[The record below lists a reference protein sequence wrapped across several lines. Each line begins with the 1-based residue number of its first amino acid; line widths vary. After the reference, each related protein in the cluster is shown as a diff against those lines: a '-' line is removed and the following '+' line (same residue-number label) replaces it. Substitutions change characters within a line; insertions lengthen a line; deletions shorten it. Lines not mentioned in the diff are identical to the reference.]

1 MAARK
6 LTAAQQRDRRAK
18 MMLAV
23 LGVVLL
29 GVVGFEIPSFLGG
42 SGTPAAAPPA
52 TTTTAGA
59 SAVLADAT
67 APAAAQQLANFS
79 RFAAKNPF
87 HALAG
92 TTTTGQTQTAP
103 AKTAQPPKQT
113 TTAGRIPTPA
123 PLVLTL
129 HPVATTTSESS
140 KPAGPLVT
148 AAVLRLNGA
157 RHVITVGQSF
167 PDKHPIFKLLAVG
180 SSTMWVRLLG
190 GSLTNGSQT
199 LVVHADRP
207 VQLLN
212 RTADLRYLLRFLRV
226 TVAPPPAPTTTALTS
241 TVAQA
246 SP

>member
-1 MAARK
+1 MASRK
-6 LTAAQQRDRRAK
+6 LTQAQQRDRRAK
-18 MMLAV
+18 LMLAV

-29 GVVGFEIPSFLGG
+29 GVVGFEVPSFLGG
-42 SGTPAAAPPA
+42 SGSPAAAPPA
-52 TTTTAGA
+52 TTGS

-67 APAAAQQLANFS
+67 APAAQQQLANFS
-79 RFAAKNPF
+79 RFSAKNPF

-92 TTTTGQTQTAP
+92 TTTGATQTAP
-103 AKTAQPPKQT
+103 AQTAQPPKQT

-123 PLVLTL
+123 PLVLAL
-129 HPVATTTSESS
+129 HPVTTTTSESS

-148 AAVLRLNGA
+148 AAVLRLNGVK
-157 RHVITVGQSF
+157 RVITVGQEF
-167 PDKHPIFKLLAVG
+167 PDAHPVFKLVAVG
-180 SSTMWVRLLG
+180 RSTMWVRLLS
-190 GSLTNGSQT
+190 GSLTDGSRT

-212 RTADLRYLLRFLRV
+212 RTADLHYLLRFLRV
-226 TVAPPPAPTTTALTS
+226 AVAPPPAPTTTALTS

>member
-6 LTAAQQRDRRAK
+6 LTPAQQRDRRAK
-18 MMLAV
+18 IMLAV

-29 GVVGFEIPSFLGG
+29 GVVGFAVPSFLGG
-42 SGTPAAAPPA
+42 SGTSA
-52 TTTTAGA
+52 TTPSATTGG
-59 SAVLADAT
+59 SAALADAP
-67 APAAAQQLANFS
+67 APAAQQQLANFS

-92 TTTTGQTQTAP
+92 TTASPTQTAP
-103 AKTAQPPKQT
+103 TKAAQPAAQTPT
-113 TTAGRIPTPA
+113 TTAAGRIPTPA
-123 PLVLTL
+123 PLILTL
-129 HPVATTTSESS
+129 HPVTTTTSESS

-148 AAVLRLNGA
+148 AAVLRLNGV
-157 RHVITVGQSF
+157 RHVITVGASF
-167 PDKHPIFKLLAVG
+167 PDAHPVFKLLAVG
-180 SSTMWVRLLG
+180 SSTMWVRLLA

-212 RTADLRYLLRFLRV
+212 RTADLRYLLRFVRV
-226 TVAPPPAPTTTALTS
+226 TVAPPPAPTTTALTA

>member
-29 GVVGFEIPSFLGG
+29 GVVGFEVPSFLGG
-42 SGTPAAAPPA
+42 SGTSATAPPA
-52 TTTTAGA
+52 TTGA
-59 SAVLADAT
+59 SAALVDAS
-67 APAAAQQLANFS
+67 APAAPTQLANFS

-92 TTTTGQTQTAP
+92 TTTGQSQTQTAP

-113 TTAGRIPTPA
+113 TTVGRIPTPA

-129 HPVATTTSESS
+129 HPVTTATSESS

-157 RHVITVGQSF
+157 RHVITVGQTF

-180 SSTMWVRLLG
+180 SATMWVRLLG
-190 GSLTNGSQT
+190 GSLTDGSQT

>member
-6 LTAAQQRDRRAK
+6 LTQAQQRDRRAK
-18 MMLAV
+18 LMLAV

-42 SGTPAAAPPA
+42 SGTPSAAPPA
-52 TTTTAGA
+52 TTGA
-59 SAVLADAT
+59 SAVLADAS

-79 RFAAKNPF
+79 RFSAKNPF

-92 TTTTGQTQTAP
+92 ATTGETQTAP
-103 AKTAQPPKQT
+103 AKTAQPPKQAT
-113 TTAGRIPTPA
+113 TTGRIPTPA

-129 HPVATTTSESS
+129 HPVTTTTSESS
-140 KPAGPLVT
+140 KPAGPLVA
-148 AAVLRLNGA
+148 AAVLRLNGV
-157 RHVITVGQSF
+157 RHVITVGQTF

-180 SSTMWVRLLG
+180 SARMWVRLLG

-199 LVVHADRP
+199 LVVHTDRP

-226 TVAPPPAPTTTALTS
+226 TVAPPAAPTTTALTS

>member
-18 MMLAV
+18 IMLAV

-29 GVVGFEIPSFLGG
+29 GVVGFEIPTFLGG
-42 SGTPAAAPPA
+42 SGTSAASPPA
-52 TTTTAGA
+52 TTGA
-59 SAVLADAT
+59 SAVLADAS
-67 APAAAQQLANFS
+67 APAAQQQLANFS
-79 RFAAKNPF
+79 RFSAKNPF

-92 TTTTGQTQTAP
+92 TTTGQTQTAP
-103 AKTAQPPKQT
+103 AKTAQPPKQQT
-113 TTAGRIPTPA
+113 TTPARIPTPA

-129 HPVATTTSESS
+129 HPVTTTTSESS

-148 AAVLRLNGA
+148 AAVLRLNGV
-157 RHVITVGQSF
+157 RHVITVGQTF
-167 PDKHPIFKLLAVG
+167 PDRHPIFKLVAVG

-190 GSLTNGSQT
+190 GSLTDGSQT

-212 RTADLRYLLRFLRV
+212 RTAELRYLLRFLRV

>member
-6 LTAAQQRDRRAK
+6 LTQAQQRDRRAK
-18 MMLAV
+18 IMLAV

-42 SGTPAAAPPA
+42 SGTSAASPPAAATGTSA
-52 TTTTAGA
+52 ALVDA
-59 SAVLADAT
+59 SV
-67 APAAAQQLANFS
+67 PAAQQHLANFS
-79 RFAAKNPF
+79 RFSAKNPF

-92 TTTTGQTQTAP
+92 TTTGQTQTAP
-103 AKTAQPPKQT
+103 AKTAQPPKQQT

-129 HPVATTTSESS
+129 HPVTTTTSESS

-148 AAVLRLNGA
+148 AAVLRLNGV
-157 RHVITVGQSF
+157 RHVITVGQTF
-167 PDKHPIFKLLAVG
+167 PDKHPIFKLVAVG
-180 SSTMWVRLLG
+180 TSTMWVRLLA
-190 GSLTNGSQT
+190 GSLTDGTQT

>member
-1 MAARK
+1 
-6 LTAAQQRDRRAK
+6 
-18 MMLAV
+18 V

-29 GVVGFEIPSFLGG
+29 GVVGFEVPSFLGG
-42 SGTPAAAPPA
+42 SGSPAAAQPPA
-52 TTTTAGA
+52 TTGSA
-59 SAVLADAT
+59 AVLADAQV
-67 APAAAQQLANFS
+67 PVAQQLANFS
-79 RFAAKNPF
+79 RFSAKNPF

-92 TTTTGQTQTAP
+92 TTTTGGAQTAP

-113 TTAGRIPTPA
+113 ATAGRIPTPA

-129 HPVATTTSESS
+129 HPVTTTTSESS

-148 AAVLRLNGA
+148 AAVLRLNGV
-157 RHVITVGQSF
+157 RRVITVGQTF
-167 PDKHPIFKLLAVG
+167 PDKHPVFKLLAVG
-180 SSTMWVRLLG
+180 SSTMWVRLLA
-190 GSLTNGSQT
+190 GSLTSGSQT
-199 LVVHADRP
+199 LVVHTDRP

-226 TVAPPPAPTTTALTS
+226 TVAPPPPPTTTALTS